1 MFNPEIGWSPSSALV
16 QAVSE
21 TVGIVIVR
29 QLEHAIHALK

>member
-1 MFNPEIGWSPSSALV
+1 MLNPEIGWSSFSTLV

-29 QLEHAIHALK
+29 QLEHTIHSP